1 MPKVKYRL
9 CRQNTVGERAGVA
22 LRGTKRGARHR
33 SVGYAGT
40 VERVAVNLRRLREAL
55 GWTQAEIASRA
66 DGMSER
72 LYRLVESGRTNVTAS
87 TMTRLADALGVDVVE
102 LLAPIQATSAETI
115 SMATATAAVSSDLT
129 PYTAASLLLD
139 PRTLLEPSVV
149 QALEGVR
156 QARHLDALRGVGSDV
171 EEGILP
177 PVRMARVEAL
187 SAPRKRYLDTV
198 RLDDGAQGRRSRVSA
213 AEVAMPTVPAD
224 ADLRRF
230 LLALMVANPNGLLT
244 GEMAE
249 AVEKTGRR
257 PRKNEVHE
265 VIRALRQAGSVV
277 REGRPGAYVYR
288 LRDAP
293 PNTAG

>member
-1 MPKVKYRL
+1 L
-9 CRQNTVGERAGVA
+9 
-22 LRGTKRGARHR
+22 
-33 SVGYAGT
+33 
-40 VERVAVNLRRLREAL
+40 ERVAVNVRRLREAR
-55 GWTQAEIASRA
+55 GWTQAELASRA

-72 LYRLVESGRTNVTAS
+72 LYRLVESGQTNVTAS

-102 LLAPIQATSAETI
+102 ILAPIQARSAE
-115 SMATATAAVSSDLT
+115 ATATTGASPDLT

-139 PRTLLEPSVV
+139 PRTLREPSVV

-171 EEGILP
+171 EEETLP
-177 PVRMARVEAL
+177 PVRMARVEAM
-187 SAPRKRYLDTV
+187 SAPRKRYLDTL
-198 RLDDGAQGRRSRVSA
+198 RLDDGEQGRRSRVSA
-213 AEVAMPTVPAD
+213 AEVAMPTVPVH

-230 LLALMVANPNGLLT
+230 LLALLVANPNGLLT

-265 VIRALRQAGSVV
+265 VMRALRQAGSVV
-277 REGRPGAYVYR
+277 REGRPRAYVYR
-288 LRDAP
+288 LRDVP
-293 PNTAG
+293 PNSAR